1 MDLLPGHD
9 WEAEIRAAVR
19 ASNAV
24 IVCLSCTS
32 VTKEGYL
39 QKEIRQALEMAAE
52 KPEGTI
58 FLIPAR
64 LDDCEVPANL
74 RQWHRVDLFKQGEYE
89 RLVGALRARAI
100 GLGIPA
106 DAPTPNP
113 AAAVVR
119 TMAKLPED
127 LRRRIGEL
135 AIRPLITQ
143 AVERVFCMDEY
154 PTVMTLS
161 TEPVI
166 NPIWRK
172 IPKAKRARL
181 SRSFSPFGDLPPRIM
196 HLDIFL
202 IRADDVQGR
211 PRLFNYFSGKPHSG
225 WQAFL
230 LPFRHKRARE
240 SEAERHSASATDIAS
255 FLGIDSRTVH
265 VNTLGEQ
272 FVVSIKP
279 DPGYSELVAYIF
291 EFCSV
296 RFDDPPGWMS
306 KVDCEIQLEQSVR
319 RFRWF
324 HPEEMEQDQ
333 RAMLV
338 DGDVIRG
345 VHYFFATTLPA
356 VPASVPSGFLR

>member
-1 MDLLPGHD
+1 
-9 WEAEIRAAVR
+9 
-19 ASNAV
+19 
-24 IVCLSCTS
+24 
-32 VTKEGYL
+32 
-39 QKEIRQALEMAAE
+39 
-52 KPEGTI
+52 
-58 FLIPAR
+58 
-64 LDDCEVPANL
+64 
-74 RQWHRVDLFKQGEYE
+74 
-89 RLVGALRARAI
+89 
-100 GLGIPA
+100 
-106 DAPTPNP
+106 
-113 AAAVVR
+113 
-119 TMAKLPED
+119 
-127 LRRRIGEL
+127 
-135 AIRPLITQ
+135 
-143 AVERVFCMDEY
+143 MDEY